1 MLGGMGDRDVLTQ
14 ELWDRIE
21 PLLPPEQGVTGR
33 PMAPHRMVIEG
44 IVHRYRC
51 GVAWRDLPECF
62 GPWQTVWKRHHA
74 WSADGTWDH
83 ILAELL
89 ADADAAGVLDWK
101 VSVDSTVV
109 RAHQHAT
116 NIRRD
121 ESGPSSYTGGG
132 GE

>member
-1 MLGGMGDRDVLTQ
+1 MLGGMGDRDVLTREQ
-14 ELWDRIE
+14 WARIE
-21 PLLPPEQGVTGR
+21 PLLPPQKGWTGR
-33 PMAPHRMVIEG
+33 PMAAHRMVIEG

-51 GVAWRDLPECF
+51 GLAWRDLPARF

-74 WSADGTWDH
+74 WSGDGTWDR

-89 ADADAAGVLDWK
+89 SDADAAGVLDWK

-109 RAHQHAT
+109 RAHQHGT

-121 ESGPSSYTGGG
+121 ESGPSSSTGG
-132 GE
+132 

>member
-1 MLGGMGDRDVLTQ
+1 MGDRDVLTSEQ
-14 ELWDRIE
+14 WARIE
-21 PLLPPEQGVTGR
+21 PLLPAEQGWTGR
-33 PMAPHRMVIEG
+33 PMAAHRRVIEG

-51 GVAWRDLPECF
+51 GLAWRDLPERF

-74 WSADGTWDH
+74 WSADGTWDR

-89 ADADAAGVLDWK
+89 SEADAAGVLEWK

-109 RAHQHAT
+109 RAHQHGT

-121 ESGPSSYTGGG
+121 ESGPSSYTGGSS
-132 GE
+132 E

>member
-1 MLGGMGDRDVLTQ
+1 MGQRDVLTQ
-14 ELWDRIE
+14 ELWERIE

-51 GVAWRDLPECF
+51 GAAWRDLPACF

-74 WSADGTWDH
+74 WSGDGTWDR

-89 ADADAAGVLDWK
+89 AEADEVGVLDWK

-116 NIRRD
+116 NIRRALD
-121 ESGPSSYTGGG
+121 GPSSYTGGS